1 MRIGHQHFILGADGE
16 PEPADMETW
25 ARWFE
30 EASRS
35 GGRIVAR
42 TEVGDHVGWASCYA
56 NGLPS
61 AHPHRAAQRR
71 RRPRVAVDKTHDHP
85 GEQQ

>member
-16 PEPADMETW
+16 PEPADMKTW

-30 EASRS
+30 EADRS

-42 TEVGDHVGWASCYA
+42 TRG
-56 NGLPS
+56 
-61 AHPHRAAQRR
+61 RR
-71 RRPRVAVDKTHDHP
+71 R
-85 GEQQ
+85 